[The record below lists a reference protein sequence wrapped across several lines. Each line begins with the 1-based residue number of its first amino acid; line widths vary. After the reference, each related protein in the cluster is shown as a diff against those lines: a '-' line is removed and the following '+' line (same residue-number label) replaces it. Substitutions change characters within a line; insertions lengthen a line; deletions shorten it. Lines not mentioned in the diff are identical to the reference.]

1 MAPADEPGTSHSP
14 DRNRTSPG
22 DITQEVVGRF
32 DATTNPRLRELMQSL
47 VRHLHA
53 FAIET
58 RLTEAEWMAG
68 LEFLTATGRACT
80 ATRQEFILLSDT
92 LGLSMVVDA
101 VNHEGRS
108 GATESTVRG
117 PFYVPDSPERP
128 LGSSIAEQS
137 GSGDPLLVSGTVR
150 DTAGHAVDGAVVDV
164 WQNAKSGAYAA
175 QDATQPTDNLRGRF
189 RTGSDGRFSF
199 WAVRPTDYAIPDD
212 GPVGAMLRAAN
223 RHPWR
228 AAHLHLIV
236 SAPDHVA
243 VTTHFFDDAS
253 SYLNSDTVFGVKP
266 SLICHFVRHDPSEA
280 GAPEGADG
288 PWFTLERDVILDRL
302 AP

>member
-1 MAPADEPGTSHSP
+1 VSGASYPAGRD
-14 DRNRTSPG
+14 RTSPEE
-22 DITQEVVGRF
+22 ITHDVLSRF
-32 DATTNPRLRELMQSL
+32 DATTDSRLRELMQSL

-68 LEFLTATGRACT
+68 IEFLTNTGHACT

-101 VNHEGRS
+101 VNHDGPT

-128 LGSSIAEQS
+128 MGSSIAEQP
-137 GSGDPLLVSGTVR
+137 GSGDPVLVSGTVR
-150 DTAGHAVDGAVVDV
+150 DPTGQAVEGAVVDI
-164 WQNAKSGAYAA
+164 WQNASNGAYAV
-175 QDATQPTDNLRGRF
+175 QDPMQPADNLRGRF

-199 WAVRPTDYAIPDD
+199 WAVRPTDYAIPED
-212 GPVGAMLRAAN
+212 GPVGAMLRATN

-236 SAPDHVA
+236 SAPDHVT
-243 VTTHFFDDAS
+243 VTTHFFDDES
-253 SYLNSDTVFGVKP
+253 SRLDSDTVFGVKP
-266 SLICHFVRHDPSEA
+266 SLVCHFVRHDPSEA
-280 GAPEGADG
+280 GAPDGADS

-302 AP
+302 AQ

>member
-1 MAPADEPGTSHSP
+1 MP
-14 DRNRTSPG
+14 DNTHFAGRDRTSPEE
-22 DITQEVVGRF
+22 ITHDVVGRF
-32 DATTNPRLRELMQSL
+32 NATTDSRLRELMQSL

-58 RLTEAEWMAG
+58 RLTETEWMAG
-68 LEFLTATGRACT
+68 IEFLTSTGHACT

-101 VNHEGRS
+101 VNHDGPS

-128 LGSSIAEQS
+128 MGSSIAEQA
-137 GSGDPLLVSGTVR
+137 GSGEPVMVSGAVR
-150 DTAGHAVDGAVVDV
+150 DGDGRAIEGAVVDV
-164 WQNAKSGAYAA
+164 WQNASNGAYAV
-175 QDATQPTDNLRGRF
+175 QDPTQSADNLRGRF

-199 WAVRPTDYAIPDD
+199 WAVRPTDYAIPVD
-212 GPVGAMLRAAN
+212 GPVGAMLRATN

-236 SAPDHVA
+236 SAPNHAA
-243 VTTHFFDDAS
+243 VTTHFFDDES
-253 SYLNSDTVFGVKP
+253 SRLDSDTVFGVKP

-280 GAPEGADG
+280 GAPPGVDG
-288 PWFTLERDVILDRL
+288 PWYTLERDVILDRL
-302 AP
+302 AQ

>member
-1 MAPADEPGTSHSP
+1 VPTDVPGTGHSA
-14 DRNRTSPG
+14 DRDRTSPEE
-22 DITQEVVGRF
+22 ITQDVVGRF
-32 DATTNPRLRELMQSL
+32 DATSDRRLRELMRSL

-53 FAIET
+53 FAVET

-68 LEFLTATGRACT
+68 IEFLTATGRACT

-101 VNHEGRS
+101 VNHDGPS

-128 LGSSIAEQS
+128 MGSSIAEQS
-137 GSGDPLLVSGTVR
+137 GSGDPVLVSGTVR
-150 DTAGHAVDGAVVDV
+150 DTDGHAIEGAVVDV
-164 WQNAKSGAYAA
+164 WQNARSGAYAV
-175 QDATQPTDNLRGRF
+175 QDPTQPADNLRGRF
-189 RTGSDGRFSF
+189 RTGPDGRFSL

-236 SAPDHVA
+236 SAPGHVA
-243 VTTHFFDDAS
+243 VTTHFFDDES
-253 SYLNSDTVFGVKP
+253 SRLDSDAVFGVKP

-280 GAPEGADG
+280 GAPDGADG
-288 PWFTLERDVILDRL
+288 PWFTLERDLILDRL
-302 AP
+302 TP